1 MNIAEL
7 LDEFAVG
14 EDVEVVVAALPEL
27 RTTALETLGRLV
39 LEHVQG
45 DREWVELGLA
55 QEKVDVFRHQDVS
68 EDVEL
73 MPGPKLFEF
82 FEEGGS
88 RAIVVK
94 VRQSAVTTEG
104 EEVIAT

>member
-27 RTTALETLGRLV
+27 WATALETLGRLV

-45 DREWVELGLA
+45 DGERVAFGFAE
-55 QEKVDVFRHQDVS
+55 EKMHVFGHQDVS

-82 FEEGGS
+82 FEED
-88 RAIVVK
+88 
-94 VRQSAVTTEG
+94 
-104 EEVIAT
+104 